1 MRTWEKKE
9 EEEIIIAQNVSYF
22 RKIRQSCIKIMRD
35 YTIIKNYSVTS
46 FILFYYAKRD
56 WECNKKLV

>member
-22 RKIRQSCIKIMRD
+22 RKIRQSCIKIMQLDEGLYD
-35 YTIIKNYSVTS
+35 Y
-46 FILFYYAKRD
+46 
-56 WECNKKLV
+56 